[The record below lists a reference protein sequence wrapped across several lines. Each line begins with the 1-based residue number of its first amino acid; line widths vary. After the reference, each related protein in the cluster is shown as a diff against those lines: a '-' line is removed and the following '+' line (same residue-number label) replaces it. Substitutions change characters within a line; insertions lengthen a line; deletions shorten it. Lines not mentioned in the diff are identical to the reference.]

1 MKLDF
6 YFGGRDW
13 GGLGGFFLSKA
24 LKFNLDFNMVLFSS
38 PSIPFQQVLRKKRVN
53 CKILP
58 KYEVFC
64 NTTINADCF
73 ICEIL
78 LLHNHFSCMRFL
90 TYFLSSCAM
99 I

>member
-13 GGLGGFFLSKA
+13 GCLGGFFLSKA
-24 LKFNLDFNMVLFSS
+24 LKFNLDFNIVLFSS
-38 PSIPFQQVLRKKRVN
+38 PPIPFQQALRKKRIN

-78 LLHNHFSCMRFL
+78 LLHNDFSCMHFL
-90 TYFLSSCAM
+90 HIPYLPVL
-99 I
+99 